1 MPRKKTHRKN
11 LRITRKLALS
21 KGTKPVVSGAT
32 KPAVSAEPNP
42 AVSGAAKPAVS
53 GETKPDVSEG
63 GKSSLYETA
72 LNEAEKL
79 DFKIAAGSEG
89 LDEEITLLRVKIKE
103 LLESKPPNVELTLE
117 ATNILAKLIRARYNT
132 NKKQEKNL
140 GEAIKNVFRDI
151 GVPLGMTILNKKL

>member
-11 LRITRKLALS
+11 FRITKKLALS
-21 KGTKPVVSGAT
+21 RETKPTLSRETKPALPRETKPALPRET
-32 KPAVSAEPNP
+32 KPAVPE
-42 AVSGAAKPAVS
+42 
-53 GETKPDVSEG
+53 GE
-63 GKSSLYETA
+63 KSSLYETA

-103 LLESKPPNVELTLE
+103 ILESKPNNLELTLN